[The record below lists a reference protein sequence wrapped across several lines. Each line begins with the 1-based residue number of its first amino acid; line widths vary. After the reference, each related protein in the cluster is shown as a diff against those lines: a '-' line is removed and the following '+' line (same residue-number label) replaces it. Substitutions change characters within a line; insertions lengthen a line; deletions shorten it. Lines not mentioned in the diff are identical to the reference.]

1 MNTQGDLPTLAE
13 SGVPGFD
20 VISWYGIY
28 APAGLPREMVMKLN
42 SAFNAALHS
51 PGIRDRMTT
60 GGWIPV
66 GGTVERFAA
75 HTRTKVERR
84 ARVVESANARVDSVS
99 FRPRVRRI

>member
-13 SGVPGFD
+13 VSVPGFD
-20 VISWYGIY
+20 VISCYGIY

-42 SAFNAALHS
+42 SAFNAALHP

-60 GGWIPV
+60 GDCTAV
-66 GGTVERFAA
+66 GGTAERFAA

-84 ARVVESANARVDSVS
+84 ARVVESANVRVDSVS
-99 FRPRVRRI
+99 FSARGRGN